1 MRKKWFQMMKNLCV
15 FVLLIALTVSMLP
28 AGAVYAAGET
38 QDSETEQAVIIDVT
52 DYGAD
57 PSGRTDSVVP
67 IRKAIE
73 AAKKVEGPV
82 VLNFPTGEYNLWP
95 DDATVRRI
103 YISNSTTPSET
114 DYEENSIRTI
124 GILLENLKD
133 VTVEGNGSELIY
145 HGKMMSFAMIG
156 CENVK
161 IQNLSYDFATH
172 YVVDIT
178 VESVTENTADVYIPD
193 SYDYEI
199 NGNKITFYGEISPK
213 TGDRYWSRPDYP
225 YGQINEMLT
234 GEIYRVGSGAGAVFN
249 NCTSIE
255 EIGNKRVRFHYSQK
269 PSAKPGYNMQIKEVT
284 RDNPSMLLWE
294 SENIQITNIEARHLH
309 SFGIVGQ
316 FSKDITIDNLKVIAD
331 ERKGVLTAAAADCI
345 QMSGCGGKVTIKN
358 SEFRNPQDDPI
369 NIHGTFLQI
378 EDVLA
383 PNKVTVRYMERE
395 TYGFPNY
402 YVGDEVEFISRL
414 NLNAVGTE
422 ENKNAVVT
430 EVENPEEEDYSKE
443 NRKRITLTFDRDLPE
458 EILNGTYSNYV
469 VENITYTP
477 EVEIANCIFDQSP
490 VRGILCTTRKK
501 VLIENCVFRNINMSC
516 IYISDDA
523 NGWYESGYFRDVT
536 IRNNLFEGCN
546 SAAIDIGPVVWQP
559 DKDHPLHQNLRIEGN
574 TFRLKDKKAVQI
586 KSVEN
591 VTIKNNRICS
601 MEENAEAALEV
612 AESSL
617 KNGESANFNL
627 EIATPMHSTGLF
639 SAEYSKNIQIAGNEY
654 GPGLNRMIATFNM
667 DENEVTISEDEALR
681 NTANKDTD
689 YLENS
694 TVRYFVSKENVIQV
708 DEKSKSIYALAEG
721 ETSLYAV
728 VTTADGKEWE
738 SNRVA
743 VSVTELEPEKT
754 VTVESD
760 VDVITQEGGQA
771 VLTATQNGS
780 PIDASWSVK
789 DPATGKDSSVAVID
803 DGGRLTAKGNGVV
816 EVIATAADGYKG
828 RKLIRIRVEKLERTA
843 QIIKEVAGHLTLN
856 DENSMTQQV
865 STRSGFFDPRNQEE
879 SLITFP
885 IADGATF
892 EATVKLTG
900 GMKNT
905 YEETGFGI
913 LKDVDNF
920 VAVQKKNHLGTI
932 LVTESNASGSEGIRV
947 GDKLDVAYYKIV
959 KQGNVFEG
967 YYKANETDEWIRIG
981 QTTNTTVGND
991 GLVLAMWAASATAER
1006 PNQIVWSDLVINGV
1020 KQPFGYINKA
1030 PSAEHAALHV
1040 NTLETGE
1047 LLTAEYEYADP
1058 NGDTEGSSV
1067 VLWYSAEEEAGPYTR
1082 INGAAGKQLTLV
1094 RAYEGK
1100 YIRAEVIPAD
1110 SAGLPGEGAVTEP
1123 VGPIARGTESGGAE
1137 SGDGRVSA
1145 NAWLAG
1151 LDAGGLTLSSE
1162 FAYPV
1167 MNYMAGVDAGTEQL
1181 LLTADAQAEDAKIKI
1196 MVNGQ
1201 TVAEQTGRAAR
1212 EITLLSGFNRIL
1224 VDVTAPDGVTARQ
1237 YKLIVLRNGYTDT
1250 SLADVKV
1257 NGVSLEGFSPEK
1269 KEYEILAEE
1278 ASEITLEASAVND
1291 RASVRIAD
1299 GSHAVQNG
1307 VLSAETTAGSNLF
1320 VIAVTSESKG
1330 AKDYYTVRV
1339 KVKKEDNANLEKA
1352 ELENV
1357 MLEDSFVPGQT
1368 SYRGETAENAVSFH
1382 FTAEEPG
1389 AALAVYGNRKS
1400 YASEDG
1406 EITGSMPV
1414 YLGENK
1420 LLVTVKAP
1428 DGTKK
1433 TYTFTIVGKDSVYLS
1448 DLRWKE
1454 ASSGW
1459 DGHPAQ
1465 KDKNVLKGILALN
1478 IDGVT
1483 TEFAKGIGTHADST
1497 IVYNIA
1503 GKGYTGFASW
1513 VGVDASREGRGAVS
1527 FRILVDGVQRY
1538 DSGVLTSADNA
1549 QYVELDITGAETL
1562 TLIADKGDVNWDD
1575 HADYADAKFITG
1587 LTGNQEQVKIGL
1599 DRLILLMEDL
1609 DASAYTPDSWLE
1621 LEEALEAARNVQA
1634 DANATQPQ
1642 VDEAVSLLL
1651 RAFGGLEDSA
1661 QKLHLETAILAAEA
1675 ILAQAKD
1682 YEEDA
1687 RALQAAVEEG
1697 KTVLADRTADQEQ
1710 VNLAAW
1716 EVLDELA
1723 RLARKADLISLE
1735 SMVDAAKKL
1744 LNGNYTES
1752 SLEALEAAIGE
1763 AQKVIDD
1770 HNRGDNAISDA
1781 YTALIQA
1788 LIHLEMKGSKAA
1800 LQAMIIKAEEILA
1813 HQDAYAPS
1821 TIEGLQEVLDG
1832 AKAVYEDDQAVQ
1844 AAIDQAVRELTEKAA
1859 QARLLGDVD
1868 GDGKV
1873 GTSDSAALLR
1883 SAAELE
1889 SLDDAAAESAD
1900 VNRDGTADTT
1910 DAALILQYAAEK
1922 ISGF

>member
-255 EIGNKRVRFHYSQK
+255 EIGNNRVRFHYSQK

-523 NGWYESGYFRDVT
+523 NGWYESGYFRDVI

-639 SAEYSKNIQIAGNEY
+639 
-654 GPGLNRMIATFNM
+654 
-667 DENEVTISEDEALR
+667 
-681 NTANKDTD
+681 
-689 YLENS
+689 
-694 TVRYFVSKENVIQV
+694 
-708 DEKSKSIYALAEG
+708 
-721 ETSLYAV
+721 
-728 VTTADGKEWE
+728 
-738 SNRVA
+738 
-743 VSVTELEPEKT
+743 
-754 VTVESD
+754 
-760 VDVITQEGGQA
+760 
-771 VLTATQNGS
+771 
-780 PIDASWSVK
+780 
-789 DPATGKDSSVAVID
+789 
-803 DGGRLTAKGNGVV
+803 
-816 EVIATAADGYKG
+816 
-828 RKLIRIRVEKLERTA
+828 
-843 QIIKEVAGHLTLN
+843 
-856 DENSMTQQV
+856 
-865 STRSGFFDPRNQEE
+865 
-879 SLITFP
+879 
-885 IADGATF
+885 
-892 EATVKLTG
+892 
-900 GMKNT
+900 
-905 YEETGFGI
+905 
-913 LKDVDNF
+913 
-920 VAVQKKNHLGTI
+920 
-932 LVTESNASGSEGIRV
+932 
-947 GDKLDVAYYKIV
+947 
-959 KQGNVFEG
+959 
-967 YYKANETDEWIRIG
+967 
-981 QTTNTTVGND
+981 
-991 GLVLAMWAASATAER
+991 
-1006 PNQIVWSDLVINGV
+1006 
-1020 KQPFGYINKA
+1020 
-1030 PSAEHAALHV
+1030 
-1040 NTLETGE
+1040 
-1047 LLTAEYEYADP
+1047 
-1058 NGDTEGSSV
+1058 
-1067 VLWYSAEEEAGPYTR
+1067 
-1082 INGAAGKQLTLV
+1082 
-1094 RAYEGK
+1094 
-1100 YIRAEVIPAD
+1100 
-1110 SAGLPGEGAVTEP
+1110 
-1123 VGPIARGTESGGAE
+1123 
-1137 SGDGRVSA
+1137 
-1145 NAWLAG
+1145 
-1151 LDAGGLTLSSE
+1151 
-1162 FAYPV
+1162 
-1167 MNYMAGVDAGTEQL
+1167 
-1181 LLTADAQAEDAKIKI
+1181 
-1196 MVNGQ
+1196 
-1201 TVAEQTGRAAR
+1201 
-1212 EITLLSGFNRIL
+1212 
-1224 VDVTAPDGVTARQ
+1224 
-1237 YKLIVLRNGYTDT
+1237 
-1250 SLADVKV
+1250 
-1257 NGVSLEGFSPEK
+1257 
-1269 KEYEILAEE
+1269 
-1278 ASEITLEASAVND
+1278 
-1291 RASVRIAD
+1291 
-1299 GSHAVQNG
+1299 
-1307 VLSAETTAGSNLF
+1307 
-1320 VIAVTSESKG
+1320 
-1330 AKDYYTVRV
+1330 
-1339 KVKKEDNANLEKA
+1339 
-1352 ELENV
+1352 
-1357 MLEDSFVPGQT
+1357 
-1368 SYRGETAENAVSFH
+1368 
-1382 FTAEEPG
+1382 
-1389 AALAVYGNRKS
+1389 
-1400 YASEDG
+1400 
-1406 EITGSMPV
+1406 
-1414 YLGENK
+1414 
-1420 LLVTVKAP
+1420 
-1428 DGTKK
+1428 
-1433 TYTFTIVGKDSVYLS
+1433 
-1448 DLRWKE
+1448 
-1454 ASSGW
+1454 
-1459 DGHPAQ
+1459 
-1465 KDKNVLKGILALN
+1465 
-1478 IDGVT
+1478 
-1483 TEFAKGIGTHADST
+1483 
-1497 IVYNIA
+1497 
-1503 GKGYTGFASW
+1503 
-1513 VGVDASREGRGAVS
+1513 
-1527 FRILVDGVQRY
+1527 
-1538 DSGVLTSADNA
+1538 
-1549 QYVELDITGAETL
+1549 
-1562 TLIADKGDVNWDD
+1562 
-1575 HADYADAKFITG
+1575 
-1587 LTGNQEQVKIGL
+1587 
-1599 DRLILLMEDL
+1599 
-1609 DASAYTPDSWLE
+1609 
-1621 LEEALEAARNVQA
+1621 
-1634 DANATQPQ
+1634 
-1642 VDEAVSLLL
+1642 
-1651 RAFGGLEDSA
+1651 
-1661 QKLHLETAILAAEA
+1661 
-1675 ILAQAKD
+1675 
-1682 YEEDA
+1682 
-1687 RALQAAVEEG
+1687 
-1697 KTVLADRTADQEQ
+1697 
-1710 VNLAAW
+1710 
-1716 EVLDELA
+1716 
-1723 RLARKADLISLE
+1723 
-1735 SMVDAAKKL
+1735 
-1744 LNGNYTES
+1744 
-1752 SLEALEAAIGE
+1752 
-1763 AQKVIDD
+1763 
-1770 HNRGDNAISDA
+1770 
-1781 YTALIQA
+1781 
-1788 LIHLEMKGSKAA
+1788 
-1800 LQAMIIKAEEILA
+1800 
-1813 HQDAYAPS
+1813 
-1821 TIEGLQEVLDG
+1821 
-1832 AKAVYEDDQAVQ
+1832 
-1844 AAIDQAVRELTEKAA
+1844 
-1859 QARLLGDVD
+1859 
-1868 GDGKV
+1868 
-1873 GTSDSAALLR
+1873 
-1883 SAAELE
+1883 
-1889 SLDDAAAESAD
+1889 
-1900 VNRDGTADTT
+1900 
-1910 DAALILQYAAEK
+1910 
-1922 ISGF
+1922 